1 MFVNNLHLLFMMIV
15 YMFYGNNSYML
26 FINSCV
32 YIVCKH
38 VATDL
43 SDGEHSVPTWN
54 HFVPLV
60 VQQVHVTLRLI
71 PADEL

>member
-1 MFVNNLHLLFMMIV
+1 
-15 YMFYGNNSYML
+15 ML

-32 YIVCKH
+32 HIVCKH

>member
-1 MFVNNLHLLFMMIV
+1 
-15 YMFYGNNSYML
+15 ML

-32 YIVCKH
+32 HVVCKQWSHIVCKH